1 MNQWLFT
8 WVLSSG
14 FNTGY
19 LADVQKSFHLQTRVV
34 HLDLRNGA
42 AEPVSMKCLIMLATL
57 KTVCFP
63 FVGFNHKIVK

>member
-34 HLDLRNGA
+34 HLDLRNGV
-42 AEPVSMKCLIMLATL
+42 AEPVGTKCLIMLATL